1 MTTDL
6 AARPGG
12 STETAAP
19 PAQPELVGRDAEI
32 RRLWDAVTTPSGPAV
47 VLLRGEAGAGRTT
60 VLDALGR
67 RLRAAGTPSHHLTCL
82 PGARLTP
89 GLLAHRLTAAL
100 TEPASGCPG
109 AGHPPEPRRA
119 GEAPDP
125 AGGPGDSGPAGRPP
139 ALDQALRVHG
149 PAVLLIDDAQ
159 HADAESV
166 SLLRSLL
173 PTLPSVRLVLGLSAA
188 GSSRQAGRRAA
199 AAPTPW
205 CEDGTGIVVDL
216 PPLARG
222 DVARLLTARLRAVPD
237 ERLLDEVHR
246 LGAGN
251 PAAVLAVVGAA
262 GSTMVKVLI
271 GRAHLVEGRMPAV
284 PPDDDRFTPALRELG
299 DTAWRVAK
307 ALSLLERAP
316 IRTARLVASA
326 TGLSPAAVDEALG
339 RLAASGLVTGPEDRT
354 RPGSGCAAAAR
365 PSGWAFR
372 VPLVALAVRARV
384 GPYERRAVS
393 AVAVRARWAADDAGE
408 DLGARTAESDAW
420 LADRLV
426 DAGGLVDRQRAAR
439 ELAAAVTRLRDTHR
453 GQAARWLTAAVE
465 LADEPALYTS
475 TVIEYAVNAMRE
487 QDLQA
492 LDETIWAVVRARSGQ
507 LDPQT
512 RQSLLAME
520 MTQLAA
526 QGDLAELAARYRA
539 LVADVRRVPLL
550 PAVVAT
556 CLLGRWS
563 DLPGLIDAT
572 GADRH
577 PEPGVRYFPR
587 MAKAAARLVAGDPA
601 DLYRML
607 DLPPGERPSHT
618 PALEAVVPLCERLL
632 IGQDART
639 VTAQLARH
647 GATSDRLP
655 APAAVLHR
663 FLTGAWSRALAAA
676 GSLMAT
682 TPPTV
687 SGPVGVLVHARA
699 STTLLAQGW
708 PSRAGTVLDIADV
721 PGLPMAYLLAAERAA
736 VHLFFGRTDAARDSL
751 RRGLAEAA
759 ERGAVVGTAALWSG
773 LTLVEAERGRA
784 DLVASGLDELR
795 RIASTGG
802 DGDRLTYLRTR
813 VEARAGHAGAASEAI
828 ALARSLGQ
836 PFELARTLLAVAR
849 AERFLEPGG
858 HGVPAGQLLGE
869 AYELFGGLGALLWRH
884 RTRTALRDAGLPVPR
899 RPAVA
904 EENDVLLTRLVSEGL
919 SNRRIATVLS
929 VSETSV
935 STRLN
940 RLYQR
945 LGVRSRV
952 ELATAVV
959 TGTRGLDPLPEPEFS
974 SPAGSGQNPPCR
986 SRT

>member
-12 STETAAP
+12 SAETAAP
-19 PAQPELVGRDAEI
+19 PVQPELVGRDAEI
-32 RRLWDAVTTPSGPAV
+32 RRLWDAVTAPSGPAV
-47 VLLRGEAGAGRTT
+47 VWLRGEAGAGRTA

-67 RLRAAGTPSHHLTCL
+67 RLRDAGTPAHHLTCL

-89 GLLAHRLTAAL
+89 GLLAHRLAMAL

-109 AGHPPEPRRA
+109 AGHAPESRGA
-119 GEAPDP
+119 GEAPCP
-125 AGGPGDSGPAGRPP
+125 AGGAGDSGPAGGPP
-139 ALDQALRVHG
+139 ALDEALRAHG

-173 PTLPSVRLVLGLSAA
+173 PALPSVRLVLGLSAA
-188 GSSRQAGRRAA
+188 GAPRPAGRRAAA

-205 CEDGTGIVVDL
+205 CEDGSGLVVDL
-216 PPLARG
+216 PPLARD
-222 DVARLLTARLRAVPD
+222 DVARLLTGRLRAVPD
-237 ERLLDEVHR
+237 DRLLAEVHR
-246 LGAGN
+246 LAAGN
-251 PAAVLAVVGAA
+251 PAAVLAVVGAT
-262 GSTMVKVLI
+262 GSGMVRVLI
-271 GRAHLVEGRMPAV
+271 GRAHLVEGREPAV
-284 PPDDDRFTPALRELG
+284 PPDDDRFTSALRELG

-316 IRTARLVASA
+316 ARTARLVASA
-326 TGLSPAAVDEALG
+326 TGLSPAAVDEALD
-339 RLAASGLVTGPEDRT
+339 RLAGSGLVTGPVERT
-354 RPGSGCAAAAR
+354 RPGSGGAQAHR
-365 PSGWAFR
+365 PPGWAFR
-372 VPLVALAVRARV
+372 VPLVALVVRARV
-384 GPYERRAVS
+384 GPYERRVVS
-393 AVAVRARWAADDAGE
+393 AVAVRARWEADDAGE
-408 DLGARTAESDAW
+408 HLGGRTAEGDAW

-439 ELAAAVTRLRDTHR
+439 ELSAVVTRLRDTHQ

-465 LADEPALYTS
+465 LADDPALYTS
-475 TVIEYAVNAMRE
+475 TVIEYAVNAMHRR
-487 QDLQA
+487 DLQA
-492 LDETIWAVVRARSGQ
+492 LDETIWALVRARSGQ
-507 LDPQT
+507 LAPLT

-539 LVADVRRVPLL
+539 LTADVERMPLL
-550 PAVVAT
+550 PAVVAA

-563 DLPGLIDAT
+563 DLPGLVDAT

-577 PEPGVRYFPR
+577 PEPAARYFPR

-607 DLPPGERPSHT
+607 DLPPGERPSCI
-618 PALEAVVPLCERLL
+618 PGLEAVVPLCERLL
-632 IGQDART
+632 IGQDSRT

-647 GATSDRLP
+647 GATPDRLP
-655 APAAVLHR
+655 THAAVLHR
-663 FLTGAWSRALAAA
+663 FLTGAWCGALAAA

-682 TPPTV
+682 TPPAV

-721 PGLPMAYLLAAERAA
+721 PGLPMAYLMAAERAEF
-736 VHLFFGRTDAARDSL
+736 HLFFGRTDAARESL

-773 LTLVEAERGRA
+773 LTLIEAERGRA

-813 VEARAGHAGAASEAI
+813 VEAGAGHTGAAREAI

-836 PFELARTLLAVAR
+836 PFELARTLLTVAR
-849 AERFLEPGG
+849 AERFLAPGG
-858 HGVPAGQLLGE
+858 HGVPAEQLLGE
-869 AYELFGGLGALLWRH
+869 AYEVFGELGALLWRH

-919 SNRRIATVLS
+919 SNRRIAATLS
-929 VSETSV
+929 ASVTGV

-959 TGTRGLDPLPEPEFS
+959 TGAAVSTHRRAGLNGP
-974 SPAGSGQNPPCR
+974 
-986 SRT
+986 SRDRT